1 MAAVAEA
8 LHSEVECDSNH
19 QEISQAVFCVTGPMQ
34 QDQLPEDAKVRVVNV
49 SGCDKERQD
58 QLVSVFLSEAC
69 GVPVHLESNE
79 DDMDDMDDNGSAR
92 TMVLKGQDGDHLVL
106 LLSSEMCEIQLAPG
120 ILAHMVHILG
130 DPEDANLDALFC
142 AMPEQTD
149 DISLSLLFPED
160 LPESIWSGLAAASKA
175 AGFRSVS
182 AVPLCHASSLSHEL
196 AQHIMLAPAIPFQK
210 LVESYNNALQSETRD
225 GIQKRM
231 VANQQAVE
239 AAAESAELYAQRLES
254 YTDHLPLPKD
264 KLVEVSNDA
273 VRECW
278 DKLNARLEYL
288 DLTSDESAAHKAEC
302 MRRISRDQTNLCKMN
317 MLKSVSQCWQV
328 ARERWNS
335 VMDSLPPEH
344 MASNLGS
351 WCQTSGAGWIHEGK
365 GRSGRAVHLSEQ
377 EDMAKEELRFA
388 LLAALEASYERRA
401 AEVFE
406 ETLAATDRAAQDAA
420 DQQQAAAQ
428 QAAQRAVDVTN
439 QAFDNLR
446 NVSERLGNE
455 LSDEADKLNSA
466 SENLTKLEQD
476 IKELNKP
483 KWYETLGQWLLV
495 GASAIAGIALCVVGG
510 PVGALVGVCCSYL
523 LASALAWKWPSAGVP
538 QKAFEQRSLQPP
550 RLTMGSGGSVHFQLT
565 PEEAADVDA
574 FVAGGL
580 AQVPSLRRRVEELQA
595 GAREAER
602 LRAQEQFPEEAGA
615 HNAEKLQEE
624 VAQLN
629 EEVRSLR
636 QAEAAAARRI
646 EELESRLREDP
657 KERVSHS
664 LPAPPGTSDAGTTPH
679 DLAKDGDDKK
689 VFVALL
695 SGKDC
700 ECLWLQDRTIRQLK
714 EEAQQKLDIAIKHL
728 IGPNMEPLD
737 EEKMLAE
744 GNVMPGI
751 TLTVVAVDQAAE
763 AKQAA
768 EDEKE
773 AAECRTDILLA
784 ALNGRLGAVR
794 HILRTPGAVASKPEE
809 ICRVL
814 AAKAEVDASV
824 SGSTPLHF
832 AAIKGQVEVV
842 KLLVEAKA
850 SVIVKSKYGQTPLD
864 DARKQGHDEVVTIL
878 ENAA

>member
-34 QDQLPEDAKVRVVNV
+34 QDQLPEDAKVRVVNI

-92 TMVLKGQDGDHLVL
+92 TVVLKGQDGDHLVL

-142 AMPEQTD
+142 AMPERTD

-160 LPESIWSGLAAASKA
+160 LPESIWSGLAATSKS

-196 AQHIMLAPAIPFQK
+196 AQHIMSAPAIPFQK

-231 VANQQAVE
+231 VANKQAVE
-239 AAAESAELYAQRLES
+239 GVAESAELYAQRLES

-328 ARERWNS
+328 ARERWSS

-344 MASNLGS
+344 MASHLE
-351 WCQTSGAGWIHEGK
+351 TER
-365 GRSGRAVHLSEQ
+365 RSLPVIVDLITHFTKVYESDPRAVGPAKLLVLDGFMREKAAVVEHLVHLSEQ
-377 EDMAKEELRFA
+377 EDVAQKEELRFA
-388 LLAALEASYERRA
+388 LDLAEAVRQQDVAEMLSSMRFMEEVQAEEKMYVQALEASYERRA

-439 QAFDNLR
+439 QA
-446 NVSERLGNE
+446 
-455 LSDEADKLNSA
+455 
-466 SENLTKLEQD
+466 
-476 IKELNKP
+476 
-483 KWYETLGQWLLV
+483 
-495 GASAIAGIALCVVGG
+495 
-510 PVGALVGVCCSYL
+510 
-523 LASALAWKWPSAGVP
+523 
-538 QKAFEQRSLQPP
+538 
-550 RLTMGSGGSVHFQLT
+550 
-565 PEEAADVDA
+565 
-574 FVAGGL
+574 
-580 AQVPSLRRRVEELQA
+580 
-595 GAREAER
+595 
-602 LRAQEQFPEEAGA
+602 
-615 HNAEKLQEE
+615 
-624 VAQLN
+624 
-629 EEVRSLR
+629 
-636 QAEAAAARRI
+636 
-646 EELESRLREDP
+646 
-657 KERVSHS
+657 
-664 LPAPPGTSDAGTTPH
+664 
-679 DLAKDGDDKK
+679 
-689 VFVALL
+689 
-695 SGKDC
+695 
-700 ECLWLQDRTIRQLK
+700 
-714 EEAQQKLDIAIKHL
+714 LDIPFEH
-728 IGPNMEPLD
+728 MFC
-737 EEKMLAE
+737 
-744 GNVMPGI
+744 
-751 TLTVVAVDQAAE
+751 T
-763 AKQAA
+763 
-768 EDEKE
+768 
-773 AAECRTDILLA
+773 
-784 ALNGRLGAVR
+784 
-794 HILRTPGAVASKPEE
+794 
-809 ICRVL
+809 
-814 AAKAEVDASV
+814 
-824 SGSTPLHF
+824 
-832 AAIKGQVEVV
+832 
-842 KLLVEAKA
+842 
-850 SVIVKSKYGQTPLD
+850 
-864 DARKQGHDEVVTIL
+864 
-878 ENAA
+878 